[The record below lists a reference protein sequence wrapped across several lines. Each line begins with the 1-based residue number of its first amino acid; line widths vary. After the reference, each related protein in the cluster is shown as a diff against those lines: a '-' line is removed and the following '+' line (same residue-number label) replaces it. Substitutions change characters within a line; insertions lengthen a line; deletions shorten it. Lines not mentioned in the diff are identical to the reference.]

1 MSKGTPHLRVLKK
14 ARGGDS
20 ADSVDGESRTLCG
33 RDYIV
38 VPVVALVEGV
48 RHAGG
53 SPSPELVMSDAF
65 GRHVETWN
73 GRPIVVNHPV
83 NARGVAVLAGS
94 PEVLESSYLGDMR
107 NSRIEDGKLLTE
119 AWLDL
124 TAIASSENE
133 AVTDIWKR
141 LVSGETIEVSV
152 GAIVYTKSEE
162 GTFSNKK
169 YSGRWDI
176 VIPDHL
182 AFLDGDQI
190 GACSVEDGCG
200 TFRTQTAGHVRL
212 SEGIRMAAKSAMKT
226 VSSGTSTGSGKRTAE
241 CSCKSGSSQGDGTA
255 TCGCKKTASSI
266 EEEVDDEA
274 TLERLSQAVSRS
286 MFGAETFD
294 MDRSALLNRAL
305 RKKLKTSEIYVTAY
319 NDKVVVFMQYCS
331 GEGYVMYQL
340 PYSSSS
346 DDEVTLGDGSPTEVI
361 FQAKV
366 VPVGGKGE
374 GTSNKEK
381 NMSGL
386 KAAAAKS
393 RKITDEDEEPDANDP
408 AEGDEGEN
416 EAPAKKGKGKK
427 MSGTNGRDRELASI
441 ETLGDL
447 EKELSGTPLGKQ
459 LSQALKVASAAREK
473 AITHILSHPQGKQ
486 NFTKEMLETVD
497 FAVLDK
503 MASAFTRTAA
513 TTEVVEETE
522 EEENLDLG
530 YMDYEDGDDKKKA
543 GGGAEGGANAQL
555 AGKKGVAGVGSDKK
569 KLPVTTYAG
578 RPGGKGDTGSRG
590 VPTPPDIFS
599 FGSDGKLVS

>member
-1 MSKGTPHLRVLKK
+1 MSKGTPHLRVLRKK
-14 ARGGDS
+14 
-20 ADSVDGESRTLCG
+20 SVDGEIRSLCG
-33 RDYIV
+33 RDYVV

-53 SPSPELVMSDAF
+53 AETPELVMADAF

-83 NARGVAVLAGS
+83 NARGVPVLAGS

-107 NSRIEDGKLLTE
+107 NSRSEDGKLLTE
-119 AWLDL
+119 AWLDIA
-124 TAIASSENE
+124 AIASSESD
-133 AVTDIWKR
+133 AVAGIWKR
-141 LVSGETIEVSV
+141 LESGETIEVSV

-162 GTFSNKK
+162 GTFDHKK

-226 VSSGTSTGSGKRTAE
+226 VSSGTSAVAGKRTAE
-241 CSCKSGSSQGDGTA
+241 CSCKAKSSTDNA
-255 TCGCKKTASSI
+255 ASEECGCKKTASV
-266 EEEVDDEA
+266 EQQDDEA
-274 TLERLSQAVSRS
+274 VLNGLSAAVARS

-294 MDRSALLNRAL
+294 MDRSALLGRAL

-331 GEGYVMYQL
+331 GEGYVMYQM
-340 PYSSSS
+340 PYTSSS
-346 DDEVTLGDGSPTEVI
+346 DDEVTLGDVAPTEVI

-374 GTSNKEK
+374 AKEK

-386 KAAAAKS
+386 KAAAKG
-393 RKITDEDEEPDANDP
+393 RKITDEDEEPDAND
-408 AEGDEGEN
+408 ANESDEGEN

-427 MSGTNGRDRELASI
+427 MSGDRGRELASI

-503 MASAFTRTAA
+503 MASAFSRTASQEA
-513 TTEVVEETE
+513 VTEEKE

-530 YMDYEDGDDKKKA
+530 YMDYEEGDDKKKA
-543 GGGAEGGANAQL
+543 TGGDAANAQL
-555 AGKKGVAGVGSDKK
+555 SGKKAAAGADKK
-569 KLPVTTYAG
+569 KPPVTTYAG
-578 RPGGKGDTGSRG
+578 RPGGKGDAGNRG

-599 FGSDGKLVS
+599 FGNDGKLAS